1 MKTAWAAVVATL
13 LLGLVVTTAE
23 AGAGQAGGQ
32 AGQIYFY
39 SDVNQPIN
47 FPSIKNPL
55 VVSPAGLYLF
65 EDGSWLLK
73 NLQWSGWG
81 TSVAHASGISS
92 SSDCKP
98 NCAAGTRTDT
108 PAQFTVSSPG
118 RVLGHEVYRC
128 YRLVVP
134 PPASNL
140 HGCLGRTGSLI
151 GYTAASKPNLSAPK
165 VKHVKFYTPSRNIYC
180 GMTDDG
186 TSRSGVFCEML
197 KPPAIASL
205 FPSGRLS
212 IRQGAR
218 DVGNPG
224 EGDLAAS
231 AHLLPYGSSATTGR
245 FRCKSAFAGVTC
257 VVIKTGKGFL
267 ISKQSVKAIG

>member
-1 MKTAWAAVVATL
+1 MHRTAWAVVATL
-13 LLGLVVTTAE
+13 LLVSGATAE
-23 AGAGQAGGQ
+23 AGAGQAGRQ
-32 AGQIYFY
+32 AGQISFY

-47 FPSIKNPL
+47 VPSIKNPL
-55 VVSPAGLYLF
+55 VMRPAGLYLF

-81 TSVAHASGISS
+81 ASVARASGISS

-98 NCAAGTRTDT
+98 NCATGTRTDT

-128 YRLVVP
+128 YQLVVP

-186 TSRSGVFCEML
+186 SAESVVFCEML

-205 FPSGRLS
+205 FANGRLS

-218 DVGNPG
+218 EVGNPG

-231 AHLLPYGSSATTGR
+231 AHLLSYGSSATVGR